1 MDYIYM
7 TMVPYDYNGAEKFLS
22 SHDMVALLSE
32 HNALHVCGHAGVN
45 EATVLPVV

>member
-1 MDYIYM
+1 M

-22 SHDMVALLSE
+22 SHDMVALLSG